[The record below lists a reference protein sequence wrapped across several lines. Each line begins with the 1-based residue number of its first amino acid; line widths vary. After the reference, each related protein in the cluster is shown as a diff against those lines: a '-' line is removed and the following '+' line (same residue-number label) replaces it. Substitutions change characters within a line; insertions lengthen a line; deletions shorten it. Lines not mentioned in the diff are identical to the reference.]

1 MPVSL
6 CVLSAI
12 VCIPGEIKLQLNN
25 IFTRCC
31 WTDSDARRP
40 ALRAPLSNYSSPGW
54 VDRIKPG
61 CPPGYPGVAH
71 LHIACALSSLL
82 YWWTHTP
89 QDCCGVLF
97 CWLKV
102 QRRISEVR
110 RTFVDA
116 GYVLILVQSV
126 QIYSPVCVCVTVYA
140 CNLVCVTGILMFNF
154 RFIFLRL
161 QNKQATNYYLTMML
175 PATNTTN
182 TFIWYLITIWKFEM
196 FVNQH
201 VVLSVRSCTVQCL

>member
-54 VDRIKPG
+54 VDRFKPG

-89 QDCCGVLF
+89 QDCRGVLF
-97 CWLKV
+97 CWLKKTKRYFGGKKDVCGCGVMFLFFV
-102 QRRISEVR
+102 Q
-110 RTFVDA
+110 T
-116 GYVLILVQSV
+116 VQN
-126 QIYSPVCVCVTVYA
+126 YSPVCVCVTVYA
-140 CNLVCVTGILMFNF
+140 CNLVCVTGIFMFNF
-154 RFIFLRL
+154 WFIFSTTSKNKLLTTTWPWCYL
-161 QNKQATNYYLTMML
+161 QPTPPIISSDTK
-175 PATNTTN
+175 
-182 TFIWYLITIWKFEM
+182 
-196 FVNQH
+196 
-201 VVLSVRSCTVQCL
+201 S

>member
-54 VDRIKPG
+54 VDRFKPG

-89 QDCCGVLF
+89 QDCRGVLF
-97 CWLKV
+97 CWLKKT
-102 QRRISEVR
+102 QRGISEVR
-110 RTFVDA
+110 RTFVDV
-116 GYVLILVQSV
+116 GLCSYFLFKLFKFIHLFVYVWLFMPVIWYVWLEFSCLISDL
-126 QIYSPVCVCVTVYA
+126 
-140 CNLVCVTGILMFNF
+140 F
-154 RFIFLRL
+154 FLRL
-161 QNKQATNYYLTMML
+161 QKNKLLTTTWPWCYLQPT
-175 PATNTTN
+175 PPIISSDT
-182 TFIWYLITIWKFEM
+182 K
-196 FVNQH
+196 
-201 VVLSVRSCTVQCL
+201 S